1 MPFLTKANPRRYKA
15 GGAFDSNVSDMQA
28 TNPDAMTS
36 DHREPSDLSTGV
48 GSEPATDRGPV
59 RRFRDPA
66 YQPVAATLA
75 ELRAQ
80 IDAIDRQLVAL
91 IAMRARCVRD
101 ATRFKRDAYQVAA
114 PARQAEVFDRVRK
127 LAAEHEAAFPGLS
140 DVVDATW
147 RSMVGGFVACEGRMF
162 QDTEDVDDESHD
174 SKPGR

>member
-1 MPFLTKANPRRYKA
+1 
-15 GGAFDSNVSDMQA
+15 
-28 TNPDAMTS
+28 MTS
-36 DHREPSDLSTGV
+36 DHRALPDPAIMG

-80 IDAIDRQLVAL
+80 IDAIDRQLVVL
-91 IAMRARCVRD
+91 IAARARCVRD

-114 PARQAEVFDRVRK
+114 PARQAEVFDRVRR
-127 LAAEHEAAFPGLS
+127 LAVEHEAVFPGLS

-162 QDTEDVDDESHD
+162 QDTEEVNDESHD
-174 SKPGR
+174 AEPGR